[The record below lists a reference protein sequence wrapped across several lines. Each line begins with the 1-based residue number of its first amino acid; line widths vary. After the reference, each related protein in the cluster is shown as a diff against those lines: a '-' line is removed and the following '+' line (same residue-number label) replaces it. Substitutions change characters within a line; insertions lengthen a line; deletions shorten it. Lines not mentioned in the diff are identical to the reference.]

1 MADKNNGK
9 AYTPTVRKKKVR
21 KELVFV
27 DQAEAQAY
35 IEDQADDCITA
46 EGTRYQW
53 GVPAKDRL
61 VLFSAKYGIHLT
73 VEVLSNK

>member
-1 MADKNNGK
+1 MADKNKGIP
-9 AYTPTVRKKKVR
+9 YTPTVRKKKVR
-21 KELVFV
+21 KELVFA

-53 GVPAKDRL
+53 GVPAKERL
-61 VLFSAKYGIHLT
+61 VLFSAKHGITLT
-73 VEVLSNK
+73 VQVLSSK